1 MEGGG
6 GWWGGAEAWSA
17 YAPPSFRPSCAMR
30 VGSVARCCRG
40 ARGGCRGISTRIV
53 RSLFLHYATRRRAAG
68 TPPPPPLPPPPPP
81 PWCRHICRC
90 LYCGR
95 ARQPW
100 LLGGDAHP
108 AGDGPSSGAWSI
120 RGRPR
125 RRGMGAAGILHA
137 RGTRELATVG
147 AGGEKGGGEEKWR
160 CHGDSGARKRERKM
174 QPTEGGA
181 HRCPPCP
188 CPYPQRQRGKKKQQ
202 KNTRGVTVVPPSPAH
217 ASPLGLSHGTSF
229 PAHHATDLG
238 AVLPAAPLPAVAS
251 QPTDVLLSRHSCPS
265 HGCGT
270 PPPAA
275 TAEVAREE

>member
-1 MEGGG
+1 MEVRERRNHKDIGEVMGKGGETEDAVDHG
-6 GWWGGAEAWSA
+6 RG
-17 YAPPSFRPSCAMR
+17 
-30 VGSVARCCRG
+30 RG
-40 ARGGCRGISTRIV
+40 ARMRMRGTLDGPRVTSGRQV
-53 RSLFLHYATRRRAAG
+53 ERSR
-68 TPPPPPLPPPPPP
+68 PLPPPPPP

-181 HRCPPCP
+181 HRCPPAP
-188 CPYPQRQRGKKKQQ
+188 APTHSGSEAKKNNRKTQE
-202 KNTRGVTVVPPSPAH
+202 G
-217 ASPLGLSHGTSF
+217 
-229 PAHHATDLG
+229 
-238 AVLPAAPLPAVAS
+238 
-251 QPTDVLLSRHSCPS
+251 
-265 HGCGT
+265 
-270 PPPAA
+270 
-275 TAEVAREE
+275 

>member
-1 MEGGG
+1 
-6 GWWGGAEAWSA
+6 
-17 YAPPSFRPSCAMR
+17 MR

-120 RGRPR
+120 RGRLR

-147 AGGEKGGGEEKWR
+147 GGGEKGGGEEKWR
-160 CHGDSGARKRERKM
+160 CSWRLWRTKTREKDA
-174 QPTEGGA
+174 T
-181 HRCPPCP
+181 HRGWCPPLP
-188 CPYPQRQRGKKKQQ
+188 PLPLPLPTAAARQKKTTEKHKRG
-202 KNTRGVTVVPPSPAH
+202 NCGPPITRPRVTPW
-217 ASPLGLSHGTSF
+217 PL
-229 PAHHATDLG
+229 ARD
-238 AVLPAAPLPAVAS
+238 VLPRPPRNRPGGCAPGRAIASGGKPADRRAAQS
-251 QPTDVLLSRHSCPS
+251 S
-265 HGCGT
+265 
-270 PPPAA
+270 
-275 TAEVAREE
+275 